1 MSAAAQREIR
11 DLLARGQAYAHA
23 QDSRAAASFYAA
35 ALRAAAAAADLPA
48 PLLAE
53 LSSAKAY
60 LRRAAADYQA
70 HLERAVAAAGAG
82 PRLDEALAILLGRK
96 PLELPPVAYP
106 QRPSIF
112 HFPGLPPRP
121 FYERGEFGWVPALE
135 AETSAI
141 RAEASALLA
150 EGADFRPYV
159 EGEKDRPQRDF
170 HGLQGDPSWTAFYL
184 WKDGEP
190 VAENAARCPRTAAAI
205 RRVPLSAIGSRTPS
219 VFFSLL
225 RPGAHIPPHHGMLN
239 SRLICHLP
247 LIVPPGGW
255 LRVGAEKRNWEEGR
269 LLIFDD
275 SVEHEALNPAET
287 LRVVL
292 IFDIWRPELSAADR
306 RGIAAIFDAID
317 GYSPNA
323 APQQDA

>member
-1 MSAAAQREIR
+1 MAEAEREIR
-11 DLLARGQAYAHA
+11 DLLAQGRSYAQAG
-23 QDSRAAASFYAA
+23 DSRAASSFFAA
-35 ALRAAAAAADLPA
+35 ALRAAAGGAPSA

-53 LSSAKAY
+53 LGAAEAY
-60 LRRAAADYQA
+60 LREAAMAYQA
-70 HLERAVAAAGAG
+70 HLERAVAGAGAG

-96 PLELPPVAYP
+96 PLHLPPVPYP
-106 QRPSIF
+106 QRPSVF
-112 HFPGLPPRP
+112 HFPGLPQRP
-121 FYERGEFGWVPALE
+121 FYEREAFGWAAALE
-135 AETSAI
+135 AATGAI
-141 RAEASALLA
+141 RGEVEALLA

-159 EGEKDRPQRDF
+159 EQEKNRPQRDF

-184 WKDGEP
+184 WKDGAP
-190 VAENAARCPRTAAAI
+190 VPENQARCPRTAAAI
-205 RRVPLSAIGSRTPS
+205 RQVPLSAIGSRTPS

-255 LRVGAEKRNWEEGR
+255 LRVGGETRAWNEGR

-275 SVEHEALNPAET
+275 SIEHEAMNPAQA

-292 IFDIWRPELSAADR
+292 IFDIWRPELSAGER

-317 GYSPNA
+317 AYVPDA
-323 APQQDA
+323 APQQGT